1 MYLAFFFFSV
11 ILETEHS
18 EGSLEYTAVSIA
30 LVRTPALS
38 QGKVTGACFILS
50 FSTLP
55 YSLKILLQKLMN
67 LLDGTGLVLISV
79 QLFVTGT
86 VWWDEEVVCFLFYAW
101 AKAQRREVQI
111 VLHAWLEMTG
121 TPALLEYF
129 MYYSHIPIRCAAV
142 LLLQFHFE
150 TFFVSLDLRTP

>member
-1 MYLAFFFFSV
+1 M
-11 ILETEHS
+11 ILGTEHS

-67 LLDGTGLVLISV
+67 LLDGTGLVFISV

-86 VWWDEEVVCFLFYAW
+86 VW
-101 AKAQRREVQI
+101 
-111 VLHAWLEMTG
+111 
-121 TPALLEYF
+121 
-129 MYYSHIPIRCAAV
+129 
-142 LLLQFHFE
+142 
-150 TFFVSLDLRTP
+150 